1 MDKLQPGRAPVYEM
15 LEQYRHKGNISYHVP
30 GHKNGEA
37 YRSTVSAESAGYLTE
52 VMRYDVTE
60 ITGTDDLHHPG
71 GVIREAQELAAD
83 CYGAEES
90 YMLVG
95 GSTAGNLALI
105 LTVCSEPGSLL
116 ILQRNVHKSV
126 IHGLMLAGARA
137 VFLEPQ
143 IDPGSGLAVA
153 PSAETVQA
161 ALAAYPEAAGVLVT
175 MPNYY
180 GMGSDLAPLAQACH
194 TSGVPLLVDEAH
206 GAHYGQHPALPAG
219 ALAGGADGV
228 VQSTHKMLT
237 ALTMGAMLHVQG
249 PWLDRALLRQRLA
262 MVQSSSPSYP
272 VMASL
277 DLARR
282 LLHSQGAGAFTAGLA
297 AVDVLRRGLAALP
310 RFGLLQPAQ
319 PQQAVC
325 GEAGAA
331 GVNTPPLR
339 GAAYVTQ
346 DPFKAVIYDAAGVLG
361 GFELQR
367 RLEERGIVPEMS
379 DDRHVV
385 LAFSLGSKAEEAAA
399 LLTALQDIAAQTS
412 LAAPQ
417 TGGSASPSDLEPTT
431 GADHVTGPEPTAG
444 SDHISDL
451 EPVSGLDLTADSG
464 PGQSTYS
471 DTAAAPAPQGGE
483 SFSSARTAA
492 QAASYNSRE
501 GESTF
506 PGHISTWNNF
516 DIPAVSA
523 PVAFSIRPVAAGE
536 TESIELEA
544 SAGRIAAE
552 MVIPYPP
559 GIPLLYP
566 GESITASVCDRLI
579 RLRIGGAKFQ
589 ACADPALQHIMVYN
603 IQKGG
608 EA

>member
-15 LEQYRHKGNISYHVP
+15 LEQYRLKGNISYHVP

-37 YRSTVSAESAGYLTE
+37 YRSIASAESAGYLAE

-60 ITGTDDLHHPG
+60 ITGTDDLHHPE

-105 LTVCSEPGSLL
+105 LTVCSEPGRLL

-161 ALAAYPEAAGVLVT
+161 ALDAYPEAAGVLVT

-180 GMGSDLAPLAQACH
+180 GMGIDLAPLAQACH
-194 TSGVPLLVDEAH
+194 QSGVPLLVDEAH

-219 ALAGGADGV
+219 ALAMGADGV

-282 LLHSQGAGAFTAGLA
+282 LLHRRGAGAFTAGLA

-319 PQQAVC
+319 PQQPVC
-325 GEAGAA
+325 GGAGAA
-331 GVNTPPLR
+331 GASTPPLR

-399 LLTALQDIAAQTS
+399 LLIALQDIAAQT
-412 LAAPQ
+412 
-417 TGGSASPSDLEPTT
+417 GG
-431 GADHVTGPEPTAG
+431 
-444 SDHISDL
+444 
-451 EPVSGLDLTADSG
+451 
-464 PGQSTYS
+464 
-471 DTAAAPAPQGGE
+471 
-483 SFSSARTAA
+483 TAA

-501 GESTF
+501 GGPTF
-506 PGHISTWNNF
+506 SGDISTWNNF

-523 PVAFSIRPVAAGE
+523 PVAFSTRPVAEGE
-536 TESIELEA
+536 TETIALET

-579 RLRIGGAKFQ
+579 RLRTGGAKFQ
-589 ACADPALQHIMVYN
+589 ACADPALQHIKVYN

-608 EA
+608 EV